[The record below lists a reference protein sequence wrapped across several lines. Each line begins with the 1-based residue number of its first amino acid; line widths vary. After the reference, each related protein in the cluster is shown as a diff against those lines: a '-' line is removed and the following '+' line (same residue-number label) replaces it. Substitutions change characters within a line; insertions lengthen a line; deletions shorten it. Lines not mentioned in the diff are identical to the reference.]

1 MKHYSQIL
9 KKIKDCPQKNAIYQ
23 KINPVLFDVSLRDG
37 IQNAKIE
44 NFPTNKKMAIF
55 NTIIKDFKPKNIE
68 IGSLISPK
76 ILPILSDSLVLHN
89 YANQYLTIHNKSLEN
104 PNIFMLIPGENK
116 LTSAMQ
122 HNIRNFSF
130 ITSVSDQ
137 FQLRNTNKTIQ
148 ETKYDFDKMFSKWF
162 GEPNTFQKK
171 LYISCINICPIIGKI
186 DNDFIIKEI
195 LYYHEKYDFN
205 DLCLSDTMGSL
216 NYEDFEYIV
225 DTCLFFGIPPS
236 KLSFHFHCSESN
248 KENLQYIIH
257 YCFSKNLNKFDISM
271 LDTGGCSVTMN
282 PDKLRPNM
290 SYDLFYSIVNR
301 YIEIKLL

>member
-1 MKHYSQIL
+1 
-9 KKIKDCPQKNAIYQ
+9 
-23 KINPVLFDVSLRDG
+23 
-37 IQNAKIE
+37 
-44 NFPTNKKMAIF
+44 
-55 NTIIKDFKPKNIE
+55 
-68 IGSLISPK
+68 
-76 ILPILSDSLVLHN
+76 
-89 YANQYLTIHNKSLEN
+89 
-104 PNIFMLIPGENK
+104 
-116 LTSAMQ
+116 
-122 HNIRNFSF
+122 
-130 ITSVSDQ
+130 
-137 FQLRNTNKTIQ
+137 
-148 ETKYDFDKMFSKWF
+148 
-162 GEPNTFQKK
+162 
-171 LYISCINICPIIGKI
+171 
-186 DNDFIIKEI
+186 
-195 LYYHEKYDFN
+195 
-205 DLCLSDTMGSL
+205 MGSL